1 MNDNLIYDLYSY
13 AFKHDL
19 PLIVDAADE
28 IERLRAEHD
37 EARWEVCGFHH
48 LTGFLAGDYAIS
60 RGWISFNDEK
70 KWSEFPPSVKEFEA
84 YLKGQEQVWL
94 EIIENKNK
102 RIKELEGL
110 IDSAMEADYNNE
122 YFKTHHK

>member
-28 IERLRAEHD
+28 IKQLRLR
-37 EARWEVCGFHH
+37 V
-48 LTGFLAGDYAIS
+48 
-60 RGWISFNDEK
+60 
-70 KWSEFPPSVKEFEA
+70 
-84 YLKGQEQVWL
+84 
-94 EIIENKNK
+94 
-102 RIKELEGL
+102 KELEGL

-122 YFKTHHK
+122 YFRTHHK